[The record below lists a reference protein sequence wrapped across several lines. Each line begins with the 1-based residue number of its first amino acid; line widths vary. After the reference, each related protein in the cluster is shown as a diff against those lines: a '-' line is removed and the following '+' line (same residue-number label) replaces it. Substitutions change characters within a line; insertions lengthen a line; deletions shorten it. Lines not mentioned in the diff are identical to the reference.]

1 MESEDKTIAY
11 QRKVEALYA
20 NEAAA
25 NFRREHFPAD
35 PFEDGVL
42 VDASYLAINDLATI
56 YRASKT
62 LNDDGHQP
70 FVNHLIFDRD
80 GAKLPPMVRVNPLFM
95 DACRQRKTKACELL
109 HEFFYGTNKTFAEK
123 RAQIIEMDDPQ
134 LLEYLRQVEEVLNL
148 TPREMT
154 VIEVIDES

>member
-1 MESEDKTIAY
+1 METDKTIAY

-20 NEAAA
+20 NEAVA

-42 VDASYLAINDLATI
+42 VDASYLTINDLATI

-62 LNDDGHQP
+62 LDDDGHQP
-70 FVNHLIFDRD
+70 FVNNVVLYID
-80 GAKLPPMVRVNPLFM
+80 GVKLPPMVRVNPLFI
-95 DACRQRKTKACELL
+95 DACRQRKTKVCELL
-109 HEFFYGTNKTFAEK
+109 HEFFYGTDKTFSEK

-134 LLEYLRQVEEVLNL
+134 LLEYLRQVEEALEL
-148 TPREMT
+148 TAAE
-154 VIEVIDES
+154 IEVIINAELN

>member
-1 MESEDKTIAY
+1 MEDNKTIAY

-42 VDASYLAINDLATI
+42 VDASYLAINDLVAI
-56 YRASKT
+56 YRASKA
-62 LNDDGHQP
+62 LDDGGHQP
-70 FVNHLIFDRD
+70 FVNHLVLPRN
-80 GAKLPPMVRVNPLFM
+80 GVRLPPMVRVNPLFM

-109 HEFFYGTNKTFAEK
+109 HEFFYGTDKTFAEK
-123 RAQIIEMDDPQ
+123 RAQVIEMDDPQ
-134 LLEYLRQVEEVLNL
+134 LLEYLRQVEEALEL
-148 TPREMT
+148 TPAE
-154 VIEVIDES
+154 IEVIINAELN